1 MTLLTSAGR
10 AGDTVIYMY
19 IRQVALSV
27 ISFRRAV
34 ICDLS
39 QITEKVIDYESRLF
53 CTECLSFN
61 WIALVFKDEK
71 RASSSILVTTQC
83 LSRDY

>member
-1 MTLLTSAGR
+1 MTLLKSVGR

-53 CTECLSFN
+53 GYQLDRACFQRREASFIFDTRN
-61 WIALVFKDEK
+61 HTV
-71 RASSSILVTTQC
+71 SVS
-83 LSRDY
+83 